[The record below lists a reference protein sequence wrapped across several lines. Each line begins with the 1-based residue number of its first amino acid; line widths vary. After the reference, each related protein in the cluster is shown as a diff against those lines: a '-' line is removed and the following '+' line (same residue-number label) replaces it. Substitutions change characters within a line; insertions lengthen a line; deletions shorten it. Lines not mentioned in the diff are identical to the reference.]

1 MEIRPGTTR
10 LGGQKGSARALR
22 GGPGRHAD
30 FRDKRPRSAH
40 RPSLNPK
47 PFKPGPS
54 SEALAT
60 GRPRA
65 GPLSPTSRGLRAPP
79 GSGRRSSGAREGRGG
94 QGPSPSRGSPWKA
107 PPAPRLRRGAALPLP
122 RRHTAGRDGPG
133 PRPGPRPHSHR
144 LQQLGQPRLES
155 VHVLYDHGGPAA
167 PPGPAQLSSALHRRR
182 HRRRPAR
189 SPQRSLAPAPSPRRG
204 LVQELAASPQRNLL
218 GRAGGRDRAAAHQSD
233 GGARTLRANS
243 SPGEPVPKVSGEPAG

>member
-94 QGPSPSRGSPWKA
+94 QGPAPSRGSPWKA

-167 PPGPAQLSSALHRRR
+167 PPGPAQLSSTPPPPSPPPGPLPAAVARSCPFPPPRPSTGTSRQPATQPAGQSRGAGPGRRSPIRRR
-182 HRRRPAR
+182 R
-189 SPQRSLAPAPSPRRG
+189 SY
-204 LVQELAASPQRNLL
+204 AASQ
-218 GRAGGRDRAAAHQSD
+218 
-233 GGARTLRANS
+233 
-243 SPGEPVPKVSGEPAG
+243 